1 MKRGKKLV
9 CLLLVF
15 VLLCGA
21 AYAASRLSADG
32 AAEEPAPADSGL
44 DAAVADL
51 VKDEP
56 KRD

>member
-1 MKRGKKLV
+1 MPMRT
-9 CLLLVF
+9 
-15 VLLCGA
+15 
-21 AYAASRLSADG
+21 
-32 AAEEPAPADSGL
+32 EPEPADSGL